1 MRVSKDLDKKMSET
15 CNNLIKSLGIRIQ
28 GEKGE
33 RGSVEGVRII
43 AVAGTWIGDN
53 NAVFDSPK
61 AISGPSPSGFRGGG
75 LLPPSS
81 KEGYNGI
88 SGLCLWLG

>member
-1 MRVSKDLDKKMSET
+1 MNEM
-15 CNNLIKSLGIRIQ
+15 CNNLTKSLGIRIQ

-33 RGSVEGVRII
+33 RGSVEGERII

-53 NAVFDSPK
+53 AGFGSPN
-61 AISGPSPSGFRGGG
+61 PSGFRGGG

-88 SGLCLWLG
+88 SGLCLWLGWG